1 LRPRKLTV
9 GVSSKP
15 SGSKS
20 TESAN
25 IPKAVLTPAI
35 AAMFSGGDLNHDELF
50 QLHNLV
56 AINSRGI
63 FANLDH
69 DGIGRLIHSIM
80 DEIKE
85 KGAGPA
91 TKQAA
96 ARLSPRRRQT
106 AYCFVAA
113 VFLADGQIED
123 DEQKALMAIANLLEL
138 QISQATQILEVM
150 SVLLP

>member
-1 LRPRKLTV
+1 V
-9 GVSSKP
+9 GVSSKL
-15 SGSKS
+15 SGRKP

-35 AAMFSGGDLNHDELF
+35 AAMFSGGDLNQAELF
-50 QLHNLV
+50 QLRNLV
-56 AINSRGI
+56 AINSCGI

-69 DGIGRLIHSIM
+69 DGIEQLIHSIM
-80 DEIKE
+80 DELKE
-85 KGAGPA
+85 KGTGPA

-96 ARLSPRRRQT
+96 AQLSPRLRQT

-113 VFLADGQIED
+113 VVLADGQIED
-123 DEQKALMAIANLLEL
+123 GEQKALMAIANLLEL